1 MQLMKKF
8 GRSTAWM
15 SVAASGTSIV
25 SFIVFIVLS
34 RLLAP
39 EEIGLVAFALI
50 FVELG
55 KIVVNAG
62 FQQAIV
68 RQPQW
73 TQSYATT
80 SFYASLMFAV
90 FITSLVLLLLVPLA
104 EAYYA
109 PKVGPILQALSV
121 IFVIE
126 GLKTVHEGKLKREFQ
141 FKAIALRTIIGSLL
155 SGIIGIYLAVEGYGV
170 WALVW
175 QQIINHIA
183 MTAITVASANWKPTR
198 EFSKADLQDLLTF
211 SSPVMFAQ
219 MIGSANM
226 KSFEFLIGILIGP
239 AALGFYRVG
248 GRALFIL
255 QDIVLKP
262 FESTVLSALSRMENR
277 DQQAANAIRIMKTSA
292 FVTVPIFFGASVI
305 APDFIVMAFGEKW
318 AASGNIM
325 RALAIGIAPLAV
337 SYQINAALM
346 ASGESGKVLKIS
358 IAGFCLSVILG
369 VCTIH
374 FGLFTAACVF
384 ALRGYLITILNMHYF
399 RKVFDINIG
408 RTLMQ
413 IAPPFIA
420 STLMWLLLLLIQD
433 YMIAD
438 MANLMRLLVV
448 SVIGVMLYL
457 LINVL
462 VFRQEVLSFL
472 DDGVQLVPGAISGI
486 LIRLKRL
493 LSPT

>member
-15 SVAASGTSIV
+15 SIAASGTSIV

-34 RLLAP
+34 RLLAAD
-39 EEIGLVAFALI
+39 EIGLVAFALI

-55 KIVVNAG
+55 KIIVNAG

-80 SFYASLMFAV
+80 IFYTSIVFAA
-90 FITSLVLLLLVPLA
+90 FITSLVLILLVPLA
-104 EAYYA
+104 EAYYDLNI
-109 PKVGPILQALSV
+109 GPVLQTLSA
-121 IFVIE
+121 IFIIE

-155 SGIIGIYLAVEGYGV
+155 SGIVGIYLAIQGYGV

-175 QQIINHIA
+175 QQVINHVA
-183 MTAITVASANWKPTR
+183 MTLITMMSAKWMPTL
-198 EFSKADLQDLLTF
+198 EFSKTDLKELMRF
-211 SSPVMFAQ
+211 SSPIMLAQ

-226 KSFEFLIGILIGP
+226 KSFEFLIGIIIGP

-262 FESTVLSALSRMENR
+262 FESTVLSALSRMEDK
-277 DQQAANAIRIMKTSA
+277 DQQATNVIRIIKTSA

-318 AASGNIM
+318 VDSGSIM

-337 SYQINAALM
+337 GYQINAALM
-346 ASGESGKVLKIS
+346 AAGHSSKVLKVS
-358 IAGFCLSVILG
+358 TSGFCLSVLLG
-369 VCTIH
+369 VFIVH
-374 FGLFTAACVF
+374 HGLFAAACTF
-384 ALRGYLITILNMHYF
+384 ALRGYLVTILNMHYF
-399 RKVFDINIG
+399 RKVFDIKINQ
-408 RTLMQ
+408 TLMQ
-413 IAPPFIA
+413 VAPPFIA
-420 STLMWLLLLLIQD
+420 STLMWLLLLFIQD
-433 YMIAD
+433 YLIAD
-438 MANLMRLLVV
+438 MPSLMRLLVI
-448 SVIGVMLYL
+448 SVLGVILYM

-462 VFRQEVLSFL
+462 VFRQEVIGFL
-472 DDGVQLVPGAISGI
+472 DDGVQLVPGATRAI
-486 LIRLKRL
+486 LMRLKRL